1 MLERHLFGRPAKIGV
16 GANRA
21 AVAASYFERYGY
33 VDPRSSTS
41 NQKLCLEQKVESHLN
56 LEKIGAVILDDGM
69 QVLKLSSI
77 FAFHCWNAVF
87 IYISR
92 CAIPHYFFSKYCY
105 LIFLYNQPHLFL

>member
-33 VDPRSSTS
+33 FDPRSSPS
-41 NQKLCLEQKVESHLN
+41 NQSLCLDQKVESHLN

-69 QVLKLSSI
+69 QVLYYPLYLLPIVGTQSSSI
-77 FAFHCWNAVF
+77 SANVLSH
-87 IYISR
+87 
-92 CAIPHYFFSKYCY
+92 
-105 LIFLYNQPHLFL
+105 IFLSHVLFI